1 MTPPP
6 PLPRG
11 PGGGEKAGEGQRGA
25 SPAGALSR
33 PQRPQPDARS
43 LTGFGPAL
51 DTDEKKA

>member
-11 PGGGEKAGEGQRGA
+11 PGGDEKAGEGQRGA
-25 SPAGALSR
+25 SPAGAETR
-33 PQRPQPDARS
+33 PLRPQPDARS
-43 LTGFGPAL
+43 LTGSGPAL